1 MAQLDTA
8 LALRT
13 NLAKK
18 LGSFHPKARPIVTA
32 DEVDQIVRSP
42 DRHKQTEQKF
52 DSVLGMFDRHG
63 VVSSFIAACAV
74 RYRSIFLATLQSIK

>member
-8 LALRT
+8 MALRT
-13 NLAKK
+13 NFAKQ

-42 DRHKQTEQKF
+42 NRHKQTEQKF
-52 DSVLGMFDRHG
+52 DAVLGMFERHG
-63 VVSSFIAACAV
+63 MVSLIILV
-74 RYRSIFLATLQSIK
+74 I